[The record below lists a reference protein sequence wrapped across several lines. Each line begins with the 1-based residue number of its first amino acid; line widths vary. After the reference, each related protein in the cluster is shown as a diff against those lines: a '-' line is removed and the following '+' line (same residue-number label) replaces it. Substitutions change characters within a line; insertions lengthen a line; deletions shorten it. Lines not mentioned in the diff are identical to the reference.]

1 MSLVLSGFDRT
12 FVLLWLPV
20 LATLGIQGCGSPVVS
35 DKVSTTIQDERVDPK
50 LIDPETA
57 YRQGMRYGLG
67 SDGIGRDET
76 EAFRWLRQAAQQ
88 GHIKATYALAW
99 LYLDGRGTPADP
111 AEAARLF
118 TTAAQRGDAESQYM
132 LSLLHAQGR
141 GVAKDSVT
149 SLQWLQKAAASGH
162 PEAKRILDNLFR
174 PPGTGPLEKK

>member
-1 MSLVLSGFDRT
+1 MSLVPSGFDRT
-12 FVLLWLPV
+12 FVLLLLPV

-35 DKVSTTIQDERVDPK
+35 DKVSTTIQDERVAPK

-111 AEAARLF
+111 AEAVRLF

-132 LSLLHAQGR
+132 LSVLYAQGR
-141 GVAKDSVT
+141 GVAKNSVT
-149 SLQWLQKAAASGH
+149 SMQWLQKAAASGH
-162 PEAKRILDNLFR
+162 PEAKRILGSLFQ
-174 PPGTGPLEKK
+174 PPGTGPDEKK